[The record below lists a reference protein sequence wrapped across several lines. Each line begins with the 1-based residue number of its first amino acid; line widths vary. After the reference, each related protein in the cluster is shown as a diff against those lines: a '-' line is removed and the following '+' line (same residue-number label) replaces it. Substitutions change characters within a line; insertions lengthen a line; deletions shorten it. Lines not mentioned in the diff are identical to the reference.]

1 MQFRQEKLHI
11 VTLGRNSRQFGIDL
25 GMLEV
30 QNITPDQ
37 VIQYA
42 TGVSDNGDTEF
53 ASVST

>member
-1 MQFRQEKLHI
+1 MHI